1 MAEGIGTGLLSRKYA
16 GSNPAGDATKMSL
29 VMRLASQRH
38 CLWRE
43 TGSIPV
49 RGADDSSRVMRLVP
63 QRYCL
68 WRETGSIPVRGTH
81 GVQSHGD
88 QGASKT
94 PREGSI
100 PSRPA
105 VRESFFSSVLN
116 EGQIR
121 GVVLHL
127 QCGTRGATPRCSTV
141 SRIDSKGA
149 IVQQE
154 NPAIAMRRSG
164 CDSPSLHHLAEPG
177 RRSRS
182 GAIAQPGERLD
193 GIEEVAGATPAG
205 STDHELE

>member
-1 MAEGIGTGLLSRKYA
+1 MAEGIGTGLLSRGYA

-105 VRESFFSSVLN
+105 VRESFFSSVLKRGRSEVSFCTCN
-116 EGQIR
+116 AGLGVRLPAAPPCHESIR
-121 GVVLHL
+121 
-127 QCGTRGATPRCSTV
+127 
-141 SRIDSKGA
+141 KG
-149 IVQQE
+149 
-154 NPAIAMRRSG
+154 R
-164 CDSPSLHHLAEPG
+164 
-177 RRSRS
+177 
-182 GAIAQPGERLD
+182 
-193 GIEEVAGATPAG
+193 
-205 STDHELE
+205 